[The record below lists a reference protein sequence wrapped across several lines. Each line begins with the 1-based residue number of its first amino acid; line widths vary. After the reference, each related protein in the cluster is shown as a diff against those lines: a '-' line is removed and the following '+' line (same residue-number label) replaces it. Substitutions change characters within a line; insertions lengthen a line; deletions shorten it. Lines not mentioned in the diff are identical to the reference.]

1 MEIGVSIF
9 PTDRT
14 IRPDR
19 LAREVEDRG
28 FGSLFIT
35 EHTHMPVDHSPHP
48 SGGPLPDEYRRT
60 LDPFVALTAAAA
72 ATERLT
78 LATGICLVAQRDPIV
93 LAKEVASL
101 DLLSGGRVVLG
112 VGYGWNRPE
121 LEHHGVRFEDRRD
134 VLRERVLAMRR
145 LWTEEEASFDGAH
158 VSFAPTWQWPKPAQ
172 TPHPP
177 ILLGAA
183 PGSLTFQHI
192 VEFCDGW
199 MPIGAG
205 AVFEHLDLLWE
216 TADRADRDPNE
227 LSITVYGTKPDP
239 GRIVEL
245 AERGVD
251 RIVLGLPSAAESEV
265 LARLDRYTALLAE
278 LT

>member
-1 MEIGVSIF
+1 MELGIAIF

-28 FGSLFIT
+28 FGSLFFT

-60 LDPFVALTAAAA
+60 HDPFVALTAAAL

-78 LATGICLVAQRDPIV
+78 VATGICLVAQRDPIV

-101 DLLSGGRVVLG
+101 DVLSGGRVVFG

-121 LEHHGVRFEDRRD
+121 AEHHGIRFADRRD
-134 VLRERVLAMRR
+134 IVREKVLAMRR
-145 LWTEEEASFDGAH
+145 LWTEEEARFDGAH
-158 VSFAPTWQWPKPAQ
+158 VSFEATWMWPKPVQ
-172 TPHPP
+172 DPHPP

-183 PGSLTFQHI
+183 PGSLTFSHV

-199 MPIGAG
+199 MPIGARD
-205 AVFEHLDLLWE
+205 VREHLVLLHDAAE
-216 TADRADRDPNE
+216 QAGRDPAS
-227 LSITVYGTKPDP
+227 LSLTVYGTKPDP
-239 GRIVEL
+239 GRLAELVEL
-245 AERGVD
+245 GVD
-251 RIVLGLPSAAESEV
+251 RTVLFLPSADEATV
-265 LARLDRYTALLAE
+265 LEHLDRYTALLAE
-278 LT
+278 LD